1 MREIDGNRRKFQN
14 MTFSDLCRLVYPFL
28 TRRCKSKAEVFD
40 LLILNCISSKNEG
53 LREKISH
60 MSNRQKRNLFEG
72 ISSISKTAQ
81 EIYPYLDTST
91 LVEVLNEEISD
102 YSVDDFVETFGIYIE
117 GMNKN
122 NFPEKFSESFRTII
136 LDNSS
141 LFRSAQLEGT
151 ASLRSKLFEEDN
163 GKCPNCGRQLSLDS
177 SDENAIVA
185 IGLDGSSPSASS
197 KTIGLCRKC
206 AELHR
211 NGELQKDINSLK
223 ENVERQS
230 SIRNQ
235 TCDISFDEK
244 LIVAVDNLLRNSK
257 SQKTKLS
264 LRSLKI
270 SQKIDKYKEFALYNK
285 IRTNVV
291 MYFSS
296 LYEMFSSLDGDKQ
309 RSYEI
314 LSSSIKI
321 ACIRAEEKAKSK
333 EDVFNYLTDEISII
347 ADCEKSIAEIIVSY
361 FVQSCEVFHEIS
373 E

>member
-1 MREIDGNRRKFQN
+1 

-53 LREKISH
+53 LRDEISH
-60 MSNRQKRNLFEG
+60 ISAKQKRNLFENR
-72 ISSISKTAQ
+72 SSISKIS
-81 EIYPYLDTST
+81 EKIYPYLDTST
-91 LVEVLNEEISD
+91 LVEILNEEITGFSI
-102 YSVDDFVETFGIYIE
+102 DDFVETFSCYVSE
-117 GMNKN
+117 VNKE
-122 NFPEKFSESFRTII
+122 NFATKCAETLRKI
-136 LDNSS
+136 LLDSSS
-141 LFRSAQLEGT
+141 LFRSVQLEGT
-151 ASLRSKLFEEDN
+151 ATLRSKLFEEDN
-163 GKCPNCGRQLSLDS
+163 GKCPSCGKLLSLDS
-177 SDENAIVA
+177 SEENAIVA

-197 KTIGLCRKC
+197 KVIGMCRRC

-211 NGELQKDINSLK
+211 NGELKKDINSLK
-223 ENVERQS
+223 ENVERLS

-244 LIVAVDNLLRNSK
+244 LIVAVDNLLRNCK

-270 SQKIDKYKEFALYNK
+270 SEKIDKNKDFALYNK
-285 IRTNVV
+285 IKSNVV

-296 LYEMFSSLDGDKQ
+296 LYEMFSNLDGEKQ
-309 RSYEI
+309 RSYEV

-321 ACIRAEEKAKSK
+321 ACIRAEEKTKSK
-333 EDVFNYLTDEISII
+333 EEVFNYLTDEISII
-347 ADCEKSIAEIIVSY
+347 ASCEKSIAEIIVSY

>member
-1 MREIDGNRRKFQN
+1 MGGNRWKFQK

-28 TRRCKSKAEVFD
+28 SVRCKSKAEVFD

-53 LREKISH
+53 LREEISH
-60 MSNRQKRNLFEG
+60 ISAKQKRNLFENR
-72 ISSISKTAQ
+72 SSISKIA
-81 EIYPYLDTST
+81 EKIYPYLDTST
-91 LVEVLNEEISD
+91 LVEILNEEITGFSI
-102 YSVDDFVETFGIYIE
+102 DDFVETFSYYVSNI
-117 GMNKN
+117 NKE
-122 NFPEKFSESFRTII
+122 NFADKCAETLRKI
-136 LDNSS
+136 LLDSS
-141 LFRSAQLEGT
+141 ALFRSAQLEGT

-163 GKCPNCGRQLSLDS
+163 GKCPSCGRSLSLVS
-177 SDENAIVA
+177 SDANAIVA

-197 KTIGLCRKC
+197 KVIGLCRKC

-211 NGELQKDINSLK
+211 NGKLQKDINKLK
-223 ENVERQS
+223 ENVEIQS

-244 LIVAVDNLLRNSK
+244 LMVAVDNLFRNFK

-264 LRSLKI
+264 LKSLKI
-270 SQKIDKYKEFALYNK
+270 SQKIDKDKEFALYNK
-285 IRTNVV
+285 IKANVV
-291 MYFSS
+291 MYFPS
-296 LYEMFSSLDGDKQ
+296 LYEMFSTLDGDKQ

-321 ACIRAEEKAKSK
+321 ACIKAEEKAKNK
-333 EDVFNYLTDEISII
+333 EEVFNYLTDEISII
-347 ADCEKSIAEIIVSY
+347 ACCEKSIAEIIVSY